1 MRLNIPQIWKVYKKQ
16 PYSTIY
22 VICIK
27 RIAFLSSKS
36 HWQWPNPVRKCH
48 KSASASFFGLP
59 CSSSYQKNHISHH
72 PKLTRIGQISLK
84 SAMKAPRSHIVNMFA
99 NCKQVKLVYAP
110 KHPIDLEVYKKHQ
123 YSTIYVI
130 YIKRI
135 AFLSSKSCKKRP
147 HCIATKA
154 PTSTRLASNQSMR
167 LQLPFYSDLK
177 GLPCFNICFS
187 NHSSDQN
194 LH

>member
-1 MRLNIPQIWKVYKKQ
+1 M
-16 PYSTIY
+16 
-22 VICIK
+22 
-27 RIAFLSSKS
+27 AKS
-36 HWQWPNPVRKCH
+36 
-48 KSASASFFGLP
+48 
-59 CSSSYQKNHISHH
+59 
-72 PKLTRIGQISLK
+72 SLK
-84 SAMKAPRSHIVNMFA
+84 SAVKAPRSHIVNMFA
-99 NCKQVKLVYAP
+99 NRKQVKLVYAP

-123 YSTIYVI
+123 YCTIYVI

-154 PTSTRLASNQSMR
+154 PTFKRLASNRHLAQSMR

-187 NHSSDQN
+187 NHSSDLN
-194 LH
+194 LHWKLGQQTPYFGYLLVYLETTA